1 MKTVIRMPPDPRSAR
16 RTVNSSIPA
25 RLELRTPNGRR
36 HAAHSSNGRPNLM
49 RHLHCLALAVAL
61 AWAASPAA
69 AQQDD
74 SPPLWSLFGINAQPG
89 NVDAI
94 MEALREGADPNV
106 TDANGNTSVHYA
118 AAYHV
123 GVLRAVIAHGG
134 RCGTRNSFGAAPLH
148 VAAAQ
153 EGALVPGPESV
164 RILADCSPSS
174 LGVRDDRGNTPL
186 HAIFQGARTGLAPK
200 LPNVGGGGDR
210 IDVMEALLEA
220 GADPN
225 ARNTAGDTPM
235 LVLLKE
241 GTKIGGELPY
251 LRLLLKHGADP
262 DTRDVEGT
270 PAVILTVLVR
280 LGTEDDVKA
289 LVAALLKAG
298 ADPDLRDRRGD
309 TPLLHVSKGKYDRD
323 ELDVLLAAGANP
335 CIADRAGWLPWDHA
349 LAVELHHTRKVLA
362 NAGGKPDPETRECPR
377 DAEAAGAE
385 QALGLGR
392 AERRRVQVCLKAE
405 GFDPGPADGVFGPR
419 TRAAVRG
426 WQAARD
432 GSAPATGYLT
442 RAHADAL
449 SGCEVA
455 SGPEP
460 ACTGEESG
468 EGEGCWMEL
477 ANQPGCWRWNP
488 NPQFLKTVTWSGGCT
503 DGKASGKGEEVWR
516 FRKDGETSGGR
527 GELRGGKTSVGHWIE
542 RLTNGE
548 VWEGP
553 YRNDKRHGLWVRRD
567 SGGRDWSCWNDGE
580 RVEGGSP
587 CVAGVEARDLAMQ
600 ASAGAHVR
608 SGPGEEYEE
617 LGRLAEGE
625 KVKVTG
631 RAGAGGAWLR
641 LEVPDGALAFVQAS
655 ELEEVVGPSW
665 TAGHKFRDCPGCPEM
680 VVVPS
685 GSFEMGSPSGEA
697 DRYDDEGPVHRV
709 TFERPFAVG
718 VYEVTFG
725 EWEACVSGGGCGGHR
740 PDDEGWG
747 RGNRPVVN
755 VSWED
760 AQAYV
765 GWLSRKTGEEYR
777 LLSESEWEYV
787 ARAGTTTR
795 YWWGDD
801 IGRNRAN
808 CDDCGDSY
816 EFTAPVGSFSA
827 NPFGLYDVHGN
838 VWEWVEDCLNDGYRG
853 APTDGSAWESGECER
868 RVLRG
873 GTWNGHP
880 RHLRSARRDR
890 YTTGGR
896 DYSAGFRV
904 ARTLD

>member
-1 MKTVIRMPPDPRSAR
+1 
-16 RTVNSSIPA
+16 
-25 RLELRTPNGRR
+25 
-36 HAAHSSNGRPNLM
+36 M
-49 RHLHCLALAVAL
+49 RHLHCLALAAAL

-106 TDANGNTSVHYA
+106 PDANGNTSVHYA

-134 RCGTRNSFGAAPLH
+134 RCGSRNSFGAAPLH

-153 EGALVPGPESV
+153 EGALVPGSESV
-164 RILADCSPSS
+164 RVLAECSPSS

-186 HAIFQGARTGLAPK
+186 HALFQGARTGLAPK

-210 IDVMEALLEA
+210 IDVLEALLEA
-220 GADPN
+220 GSDPN

-251 LRLLLKHGADP
+251 LHLLLKHGADP
-262 DTRDVEGT
+262 DTRDVKGT
-270 PAVILTVLVR
+270 PAMILTILVR

-298 ADPDLRDRRGD
+298 ADPDQRDRRGN
-309 TPLLHVSKGKYDRD
+309 TPLLYVSKGKYDRD
-323 ELDVLLAAGANP
+323 ELEVLLAAGANP
-335 CIADRAGWLPWDHA
+335 CIADRGGWLPWDHA
-349 LAVELHHTRKVLA
+349 LEVELHHTRKVLA
-362 NAGGKPDPETRECPR
+362 DAGGKPDPETRECPR
-377 DAEAAGAE
+377 AAEEAAREE
-385 QALGLGR
+385 QALGLAR

-426 WQAARD
+426 WQAAGD

-460 ACTGEESG
+460 ACTGQERG

-477 ANQPGCWRWNP
+477 ANQPGCWKWNP
-488 NPQFLKTVTWSGGCT
+488 YPQPDETVTWSGGCT
-503 DGKASGKGEEVWR
+503 DGRPSGKGEEVWR
-516 FRKDGETSGGR
+516 FREDGEWKTSGGE
-527 GELRGGKTSVGHWIE
+527 GEIRDGKRHGHWIE
-542 RLTNGE
+542 RLSSGN

-553 YRNDKRHGLWVRRD
+553 YVDGKSHGLWVRRGSD
-567 SGGRDWSCWNDGE
+567 GRDWSCWNDGE

-587 CVAGVEARDLAMQ
+587 CIEAEDLAMQ
-600 ASAGAHVR
+600 ASATGARVR
-608 SGPGEEYEE
+608 SGPGEEYEK

-625 KVKVTG
+625 KVKVTA
-631 RAGAGGAWLR
+631 RAGAAGAWLR
-641 LEVPDGALAFVQAS
+641 VEVPDGAVPALAFVHAS
-655 ELEEVVGPSW
+655 ELEEAVGPSW
-665 TAGHKFRDCPGCPEM
+665 TAGHKFRDCAQCPEL

-685 GSFEMGSPSGEA
+685 GSFDMGSPESEEA
-697 DRYDDEGPVHRV
+697 RYDSEGPVHRV
-709 TFERPFAVG
+709 TFARPFAVG

-747 RGNRPVVN
+747 RGSRPAIN
-755 VSWED
+755 VSWDD
-760 AQAYV
+760 AKAYV
-765 GWLSRKTGEEYR
+765 RWLSRKTGEEYR

-787 ARAGTTTR
+787 ARAGTRTR
-795 YWWGDD
+795 YWWGDG
-801 IGRNRAN
+801 IGRNRTN
-808 CDDCGDSY
+808 CHGEGCGDSY
-816 EFTAPVGSFSA
+816 KYTAPVGSFSA
-827 NPFGLYDVHGN
+827 NAFGLHDVHGN
-838 VWEWVEDCLNDGYRG
+838 VWEWVEDCWNGSYAG
-853 APTDGSAWESGECER
+853 APEDGSAWESGECGR

-873 GTWNGHP
+873 GSWVSGPGN
-880 RHLRSARRDR
+880 LRSALRSR
-890 YTTGGR
+890 YTSGNR
-896 DYSAGFRV
+896 NYINGFRV
-904 ARTLD
+904 ARTLTP

>member
-1 MKTVIRMPPDPRSAR
+1 
-16 RTVNSSIPA
+16 
-25 RLELRTPNGRR
+25 
-36 HAAHSSNGRPNLM
+36 M

-186 HAIFQGARTGLAPK
+186 HALFQEARTGLAPK

-477 ANQPGCWRWNP
+477 ANQPGCWRWNSH
-488 NPQFLKTVTWSGGCT
+488 PQPGETVTWSGGCT

-516 FRKDGETSGGR
+516 FRKDGEWKTSGGE
-527 GELRGGKTSVGHWIE
+527 GELRGGKTREGHWIN
-542 RLTNGE
+542 RYPDGD

-553 YRNDKRHGLWVRRD
+553 YVDGKLHGLWVR
-567 SGGRDWSCWNDGE
+567 GGFYGRDWICLENGE
-580 RVEGGSP
+580 RVEGDSP
-587 CVAGVEARDLAMQ
+587 CMEAEDLAMQ
-600 ASAGAHVR
+600 VSAGARVR
-608 SGPGEEYEE
+608 SGPGEEYEK

-631 RAGAGGAWLR
+631 RAGTAGAWLR
-641 LEVPDGALAFVQAS
+641 VEVPDGAMAFVPVLAFVHAS

-665 TAGHKFRDCPGCPEM
+665 TAGHKFRDCPECPEM

-685 GSFEMGSPSGEA
+685 GSFMMGSPESEEGRS
-697 DRYDDEGPVHRV
+697 DFEGPVHEV

-725 EWEACVSGGGCGGHR
+725 EWDACVSGGGCGGYR
-740 PDDEGWG
+740 PEDHGG
-747 RGNRPVVN
+747 RGRLPVLYVN
-755 VSWED
+755 WED
-760 AQAYV
+760 AKAYV
-765 GWLSRKTGEEYR
+765 EWLSRKTGYKYR

-795 YWWGDD
+795 YWWGDE
-801 IGRNRAN
+801 IGRNRLN
-808 CDDCGDSY
+808 CYNTYDCGDSY
-816 EFTAPVGSFSA
+816 ERRAPVGSFSA
-827 NPFGLYDVHGN
+827 NPFGLYDMHGN
-838 VWEWVEDCLNDGYRG
+838 VLELVEDCWNETYHG
-853 APTDGSAWESGECER
+853 APVDGSAWESGNCEA

-873 GTWNGHP
+873 GMWYSMP
-880 RHLRSARRDR
+880 RHNRSAWRGAREIRRSDGTRDR
-890 YTTGGR
+890 NLY
-896 DYSAGFRV
+896 DGFRV

>member
-1 MKTVIRMPPDPRSAR
+1 
-16 RTVNSSIPA
+16 
-25 RLELRTPNGRR
+25 
-36 HAAHSSNGRPNLM
+36 M

-134 RCGTRNSFGAAPLH
+134 GCGSQNSFGAAPLH

-164 RILADCSPSS
+164 RILAECSPSS

-186 HAIFQGARTGLAPK
+186 HALFQGARTGLK
-200 LPNVGGGGDR
+200 LPNVGNGGDR
-210 IDVMEALLEA
+210 IDVLEALLEA

-262 DTRDVEGT
+262 DTRDVKGT
-270 PAVILTVLVR
+270 PAMILTILVR
-280 LGTEDDVKA
+280 LGTEDDVKE

-298 ADPDLRDRRGD
+298 ADPDLRDRRGN

-323 ELDVLLAAGANP
+323 ELEVLLAAGANP
-335 CIADRAGWLPWDHA
+335 CIADRAGWLPWEHA
-349 LAVELHHTRKVLA
+349 LEVELHHTRKVLA
-362 NAGGKPDPETRECPR
+362 DAGGKPDPETRECPR

-405 GFDPGPADGVFGPR
+405 GLDPGPADGAFGPR
-419 TRAAVRG
+419 TRAAIRG

-432 GSAPATGYLT
+432 ESAPATGYLT

-449 SGCEVA
+449 SGCETA

-460 ACTGEESG
+460 ACTGKERG

-477 ANQPGCWRWNP
+477 ANQPGCWRWNSH
-488 NPQFLKTVTWSGGCT
+488 PQPGETVTWSGGCT

-516 FRKDGETSGGR
+516 FRKDGEWKTSGGE
-527 GELRGGKTSVGHWIE
+527 GELRGGKTREGHWIN
-542 RLTNGE
+542 RYSDGD

-553 YRNDKRHGLWVRRD
+553 YVDGKPHGLWVR
-567 SGGRDWSCWNDGE
+567 GGFYGRDWNCLENGQ
-580 RVEGGSP
+580 RVEGDSP
-587 CVAGVEARDLAMQ
+587 CMEAEDLAMQ
-600 ASAGAHVR
+600 ASAIGARVR
-608 SGPGEEYEE
+608 SGPGEEYEK
-617 LGRLAEGE
+617 LGASCRGREGQGDGARGCRRRLA
-625 KVKVTG
+625 
-631 RAGAGGAWLR
+631 A
-641 LEVPDGALAFVQAS
+641 
-655 ELEEVVGPSW
+655 
-665 TAGHKFRDCPGCPEM
+665 C
-680 VVVPS
+680 
-685 GSFEMGSPSGEA
+685 GS
-697 DRYDDEGPVHRV
+697 
-709 TFERPFAVG
+709 T
-718 VYEVTFG
+718 
-725 EWEACVSGGGCGGHR
+725 
-740 PDDEGWG
+740 
-747 RGNRPVVN
+747 
-755 VSWED
+755 
-760 AQAYV
+760 
-765 GWLSRKTGEEYR
+765 
-777 LLSESEWEYV
+777 
-787 ARAGTTTR
+787 
-795 YWWGDD
+795 
-801 IGRNRAN
+801 
-808 CDDCGDSY
+808 
-816 EFTAPVGSFSA
+816 
-827 NPFGLYDVHGN
+827 
-838 VWEWVEDCLNDGYRG
+838 
-853 APTDGSAWESGECER
+853 
-868 RVLRG
+868 
-873 GTWNGHP
+873 
-880 RHLRSARRDR
+880 
-890 YTTGGR
+890 
-896 DYSAGFRV
+896 
-904 ARTLD
+904 